1 MRLPITPQIS
11 TKDGTSN
18 KNARLTNMLK
28 VAGPKDIAEIRPGLV
43 SSSTYA
49 GLGSGLI
56 EFDGRL
62 LAIYDDTVFVDDG
75 GLSEEW
81 PLDSDPWA
89 SGTTYGYGDSVWYLG
104 TLWFSTA
111 SGNTNN
117 TPSATSA
124 YWETSWEPDE
134 WDSSATYTVGQLV
147 SYGGSTYYLWASSS
161 TNQNPASNPTLW
173 KATAPNTALTIGTVT
188 YSAPIVALNGTQTA
202 SWTVYNGA
210 TPVGSGSGTLTA
222 SLSGS
227 ITTMSASNW
236 PRESTSPIGTIAL
249 YLPMPA
255 GPPVYTFSG
264 STQWSGL
271 PGWDNFAWSPT
282 QSGGSWIAIG
292 I

>member
-1 MRLPITPQIS
+1 MRLSVLPNIS

-89 SGTTYGYGDSVWYLG
+89 SGTTYGYGDSAWYLG

-117 TPSATSA
+117 TPSATST

-134 WDSSATYTVGQLV
+134 WDSSATYAIGDLV
-147 SYGGSTYYLWASSS
+147 VYGGTLYYSLAPSNTNKNPTSTPVWSTSAPGTSRYRGTITVLALTAAGAGAPGAECASRDAAAFSAFSTASSFIS
-161 TNQNPASNPTLW
+161 CATKAGGTFNWITYVGVVFRPGFGYFIRGNQWTDPV
-173 KATAPNTALTIGTVT
+173 PNDCSGTPLDGGVIDIGTV
-188 YSAPIVALNGTQTA
+188 AQT
-202 SWTVYNGA
+202 V
-210 TPVGSGSGTLTA
+210 
-222 SLSGS
+222 
-227 ITTMSASNW
+227 
-236 PRESTSPIGTIAL
+236 
-249 YLPMPA
+249 
-255 GPPVYTFSG
+255 
-264 STQWSGL
+264 
-271 PGWDNFAWSPT
+271 
-282 QSGGSWIAIG
+282 
-292 I
+292 